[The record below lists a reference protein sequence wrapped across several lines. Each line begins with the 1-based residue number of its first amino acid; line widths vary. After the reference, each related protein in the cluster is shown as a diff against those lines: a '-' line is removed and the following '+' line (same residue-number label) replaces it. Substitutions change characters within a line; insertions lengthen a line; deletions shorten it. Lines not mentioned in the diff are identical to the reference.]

1 MAVAEHQLITGPSRG
16 GKSEWAEHQVSVLS
30 AATASP
36 VTYLAT
42 GPAAA
47 GDASWEARLEKH
59 RLRRPADWNLVEAAK
74 ADEVI
79 KVLAD
84 PSLRMHLILLDSL
97 GGIVAAGL
105 DADATAWEQQQ
116 NAFLAAVD
124 HRCSSLV
131 IVAEEVGWGVVP
143 PTAIGG
149 VFRDRNGTLV
159 RRCGERCKQCW
170 LVSAGRALPLHG
182 LATDVPSAG

>member
-1 MAVAEHQLITGPSRG
+1 MVAGL
-16 GKSEWAEHQVSVLS
+16 SEVQ
-30 AATASP
+30 
-36 VTYLAT
+36 
-42 GPAAA
+42 
-47 GDASWEARLEKH
+47 
-59 RLRRPADWNLVEAAK
+59 AAK

-84 PSLRMHLILLDSL
+84 PSLREHHILLDSL

-116 NAFLAAVD
+116 IAFLAAVE
-124 HRCSSLV
+124 HRSSSLV

-149 VFRDRNGTLV
+149 VFRDRNGALV
-159 RRCGERCKQCW
+159 RRCGERCQQCW

-182 LATDVPSAG
+182 LATVVPSAG